1 MASGGYLDADALI
14 RYVKDGGHLNKTLS
28 AICAAE
34 GVGKNGVKS
43 ELQAR
48 IIEKIRHY
56 FTHKDAQKFDRLK
69 NMIYNPQSIG
79 QMGTNYGG
87 MASSSSP
94 AARSTPTAAPGA
106 YLNNG
111 YNMGGAVAYRGFVSQ
126 SRSASDFTLSTANLT
141 MAELG
146 FKTSPFYKIEQQLG
160 DTLQCEVMP
169 HHRHTVKTTIKV
181 QDHAIL
187 HRVSKEPNLRVMVFC
202 AAEDKPGQNIAF
214 PHQSEVKVNGGDIKA
229 NLRGLKSKP
238 GSTRPVDITKELR
251 LNLPAYG
258 NLVEMTYALTSKAG
272 GTSSKFHLAIYVV
285 KVVPV
290 TELVEVLK
298 NGKRITEKSVL
309 DDMVSK
315 ARDADI
321 VATASVLSLKCPLS
335 TLKIDL
341 PCRSIS
347 CRHNQCFDATSYL
360 QLQEQ
365 GPTWLCPICNNS
377 APFDTLAVDEYVKS
391 ILKSTS
397 RSVDQVTI
405 QPDGKW
411 ELNTRKEP
419 NSRNSGV
426 ASASDDDDDLVE
438 ITKSGDSVK
447 MGTPRAYGT
456 PLGSVTNG
464 SAPPSGPPKTT
475 SSSSS
480 TKRSISAVIDLTSS
494 GDEDDEPLARPQP
507 KRQQTSGHT
516 PMPPVYRP
524 PTNGY

>member
-1 MASGGYLDADALI
+1 MASGGYMDAEALI

-28 AICAAE
+28 AICVAE

-43 ELQAR
+43 ELQGR
-48 IIEKIRHY
+48 IIEKIRRY
-56 FTHKDAQKFDRLK
+56 STHNDAQKFERLK

-79 QMGTNYGG
+79 QTSANYGG

-94 AARSTPTAAPGA
+94 AARSTPTATPGA
-106 YLNNG
+106 YLNNHGNG
-111 YNMGGAVAYRGFVSQ
+111 YNMGGAVAYRGYVPQ
-126 SRSASDFTLSTANLT
+126 KLA
-141 MAELG
+141 
-146 FKTSPFYKIEQQLG
+146 FKTSPFYEIEQQLG

-169 HHRHTVKTTIKV
+169 NHRHTVKTTIKV

-187 HRVSKEPNLRVMVFC
+187 HRVNKDPNLRVMVFC
-202 AAEDKPGQNIAF
+202 AAEDKPGQDIAF

-258 NLVEMTYALTSKAG
+258 NLIEMTYALTSKAG
-272 GTSSKFHLAIYVV
+272 GAQPKFHLAIYVV
-285 KVVPV
+285 KVVQV
-290 TELVEVLK
+290 TELVKVLK

-309 DDMVSK
+309 EDMASK

-341 PCRSIS
+341 PCRSVS

-377 APFDTLAVDEYVKS
+377 ALFDTLAVDEYVKG

-405 QPDGKW
+405 QPDGRW
-411 ELNTRKEP
+411 ELNIKEN

-456 PLGSVTNG
+456 PLGSVSNG
-464 SAPPSGPPKTT
+464 SAPPSGPPNT
-475 SSSSS
+475 SSSNS
-480 TKRSISAVIDLTSS
+480 TKRSHAVIDLTSS

-507 KRQQTSGHT
+507 QPKRQQTNSHT

>member
-1 MASGGYLDADALI
+1 SELLAMASGGYLDAEALI

-43 ELQAR
+43 ELQGR

-56 FTHKDAQKFDRLK
+56 SAHKDAQKFERLK

-79 QMGTNYGG
+79 QMGANYGG

-94 AARSTPTAAPGA
+94 AARSTPTATPGV
-106 YLNNG
+106 YLNNHGPG
-111 YNMGGAVAYRGFVSQ
+111 YNNMGGAVALRGLVSQ
-126 SRSASDFTLSTANLT
+126 K
-141 MAELG
+141 LG
-146 FKTSPFYKIEQQLG
+146 FKASPFYKMEQQLG
-160 DTLQCEVMP
+160 DTVQCEVMP
-169 HHRHTVKTTIKV
+169 HHRHTVKTTLKV

-187 HRVSKEPNLRVMVFC
+187 HRINKEPNLRVMVFC
-202 AAEDKPGQNIAF
+202 AAEDKPGQDIAF

-272 GTSSKFHLAIYVV
+272 GARPKFHLAIYVV
-285 KVVPV
+285 KVVQV
-290 TELVEVLK
+290 TELVEVLN
-298 NGKRITEKSVL
+298 NGKRITEKAVL
-309 DDMVSK
+309 EDMASK

-341 PCRSIS
+341 PCRSVS

-411 ELNTRKEP
+411 ELNTRKEN

-426 ASASDDDDDLVE
+426 ASTSDDDDDLVE
-438 ITKSGDSVK
+438 VTKSGDSVK

-456 PLGSVTNG
+456 PLGSATNG

-475 SSSSS
+475 ASGSI
-480 TKRSISAVIDLTSS
+480 KRSISEVIDLTSS

-507 KRQQTSGHT
+507 KRQQTNGHT